1 MRIFSTLLA
10 GLGLVSL
17 GHGAIPEEKQV
28 RSIALRTHT
37 LTQPYL
43 DSDMQSRWYD
53 FGGDTI
59 IRTDSHI
66 RLASNLP
73 SQAGWIFSR
82 VPLTATNWEIEVE
95 FKITGTGQLF
105 GDGLAMW
112 LTKSRAQTGQVFGSS
127 DKFEGLGVFIDTYK
141 NNRPGVVFPYVMAMM
156 GDGQTSYDKN
166 NDGKANELAGCSAR
180 GLRNANV
187 PTKLRLTY
195 FQDKILRLE
204 LQYKKEDDWIQCFEV
219 ESPPT
224 IPQVAYLGFSA
235 ETGELTDNHD
245 IISVKAKNLY
255 KSPTASSNT
264 NNNSG
269 SKGKKGKKAKAKSYA
284 DAEGSSWTWFFF
296 KIILFILV
304 VGGIY
309 VGFTAWRT
317 QQARKSYRF

>member
-28 RSIALRTHT
+28 RSIA
-37 LTQPYL
+37 PYL

-317 QQARKSYRF
+317 QQARKSHRF